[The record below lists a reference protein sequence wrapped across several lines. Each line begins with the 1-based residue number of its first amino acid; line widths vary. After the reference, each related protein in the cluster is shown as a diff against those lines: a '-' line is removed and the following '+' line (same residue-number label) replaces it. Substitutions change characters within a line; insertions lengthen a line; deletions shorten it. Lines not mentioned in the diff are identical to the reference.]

1 MAHKDGMRA
10 GAQGSPTSK
19 VFGGGGKIHNGGSS
33 SKLTASPGV
42 LNGSGDQYGLKSPK
56 TPASN
61 FSKSSY
67 KSGYGVP
74 SASQRRSGG

>member
-1 MAHKDGMRA
+1 MHKDGMRA

-19 VFGGGGKIHNGGSS
+19 VFGGGGKIHNGGMKSTPTS
-33 SKLTASPGV
+33 GGT
-42 LNGSGDQYGLKSPK
+42 LNGTADSGGIKSPK